1 MMKCFRAYLFLFLL
15 LPLITATAH
24 AQESELPVAPIY
36 IDNKPIS
43 TKYLIRNGHLLV
55 PAVFLKHTGVFVDW
69 NEAHRSVV
77 IHSKDKMFSMPMGKK
92 YTDDYNRAANT
103 WKRNPLSIE
112 TVDFNGVPY
121 VPLVDVAEKLKM
133 DVTYNAAQSRT
144 YITSHIPG
152 VRNRIDR
159 AKTSQKL
166 VALTFDDGPETRY
179 TPQILDA
186 LKKKGAP
193 ATFFVMGKQVR
204 SYPEVMKRIVKEGH
218 GIGNHTWSHPN
229 LAKTWTAKVKEEIRL
244 TQDELQSVT
253 GRKPDIFRPPFGAVT
268 KADLLV
274 LHELGM
280 KNIMWSVD
288 TLDWS
293 GLSADEIVDI
303 VERDITPGGIVL
315 QHNFQYG
322 NEGLLEGTVQ
332 AIPKIV
338 DELRARGYTFV
349 TVQTLLESQ
358 R

>member
-1 MMKCFRAYLFLFLL
+1 MMKFTKAYLFLFLL
-15 LPLITATAH
+15 LPLLTVTVH
-24 AQESELPVAPIY
+24 AQESELPSAPIY

-55 PAVFLKHTGVFVDW
+55 PAIFLKHTGAFVDW
-69 NEAHRSVV
+69 NETHRAVV
-77 IHSKDKMFSMPMGKK
+77 VHTKDKMFSMPMGKK
-92 YTDDYNRAANT
+92 YTDDFIRATNT

-121 VPLVDVAEKLKM
+121 VPLVDVAEKLNM
-133 DVTYNAAQSRT
+133 DVRYDAAQSRT
-144 YITSHIPG
+144 HITTHIPG
-152 VRNRIDR
+152 VQNRLDR

-166 VALTFDDGPETRY
+166 VALTFDDGPEARY
-179 TPQILDA
+179 TPRILDA
-186 LKKKGAP
+186 LKKKAAP
-193 ATFFVMGKQVR
+193 ATFFVMGKQVQ
-204 SYPEVMKRIVKEGH
+204 SYPEIMKRIVTEGH
-218 GIGNHTWSHPN
+218 GIGNHTWGHPN
-229 LAKTWTAKVKEEIRL
+229 LAKTWSAQVKEEIRR
-244 TQDELQSVT
+244 TQNELQRVT
-253 GRKPDIFRPPFGAVT
+253 GRKSDLFRPPFGELT
-268 KADLLV
+268 KSDLLI

-280 KNIMWSVD
+280 KTIMWSVD

-293 GLSADEIVDI
+293 GLSAEEIVDV
-303 VERDITPGGIVL
+303 VEREITPGGIVL

-322 NEGLLEGTVQ
+322 NEGLLEGTVA